1 MRKMLLT
8 AIAATILSVPA
19 AFAADEAIKDAV
31 EARQGY
37 YKLLGANMGMLAG
50 MAKGEIEYDAE
61 KAKLH
66 AGNIANLAKTN
77 HGFLFVP
84 GSSSEDLPGVSR
96 ALPALWKDMAGVGA
110 AAKKYSEAAANIAKV
125 AGEGRAALGGGV
137 KMLGGSCKGCHDN
150 YRAK

>member
-1 MRKMLLT
+1 MRKIIL
-8 AIAATILSVPA
+8 AAATACLFASPA
-19 AFAADEAIKDAV
+19 LAADDPKLEAV

-37 YKLLGANMGMLAG
+37 YKLLGANMGVLAG

-66 AGNIANLAKTN
+66 AGNIAKLSETNISFLYIPGTSAEDMAGKT
-77 HGFLFVP
+77 
-84 GSSSEDLPGVSR
+84 R
-96 ALPALWKDMAGVGA
+96 ALPAIWKDMPGVGA
-110 AAKKYSEAAANIAKV
+110 AAKKYVEAAANIAKV
-125 AGEGRAALGGGV
+125 AGEGRASLGGGV

>member
-1 MRKMLLT
+1 MRKIILAAVT
-8 AIAATILSVPA
+8 AALFSIPA
-19 AFAADEAIKDAV
+19 LAADDPVKDAV

-66 AGNIANLAKTN
+66 AGNIAKLAETN

-84 GSSSEDLPGVSR
+84 GSSSEDMPGVSR
-96 ALPALWKDMAGVGA
+96 ALPAIWKDMPGVGV
-110 AAKKYSEAAANIAKV
+110 AAKKFKDAAANIANV

-150 YRAK
+150 FRVK